1 MKKSKLI
8 KMLLDIEGEI
18 DVRFWNGFV
27 QDWMEFSPELVEV
40 NLYKKTESYYI
51 ENVRRQMAIEKK
63 DWDYKISEEDT
74 KRLKNAYKRVCKWQT
89 SDYVSDEDVRE
100 KRYSIKKVFMMQ
112 SKTRGVDTF
121 DMSGRISY

>member
-8 KMLLDIEGEI
+8 KMLLDIEGDV

-112 SKTRGVDTF
+112 SKTRGVNTF